1 MKRVLCVWLPDFPI
15 QRLHTER
22 PETKSTACVLYVRS
36 GDRAQVVI
44 SSSEAGRC
52 GVRSGMPLAEAQ
64 ALLES
69 AAFIPHNAA
78 ADAQEL
84 NVLAERCCRYSP
96 LVGQERSG
104 NTHCLMLDISGCGHL
119 FGGESGLVRQLVVDL
134 AERNYFAHVATAGTV
149 GAAWAIARY
158 GHVAGTDRRLRS
170 LPVEALRIPDRLVAQ
185 LREFDLR
192 TIGQLS
198 ALPKNALPS
207 RFGAILT
214 ERLDQ
219 LFGRRDELI
228 VPVSRREPV
237 TATWATE
244 ESISYRQVSRHV
256 CPELLS
262 EILQTLKSRGEGL
275 LRLILRLENESAIT
289 TVVEIGLARPTDS
302 QTHILKLLELKL
314 ETLATS
320 DRIQK
325 IHLEASM
332 VSPLQIRQRSLFTSQ
347 ESDESDVQH
356 LLDRLSAR
364 LGIDAVACPCLLPEA
379 VPEQATRYTPLT
391 DSPNESPV
399 DDQSAAPVA
408 GAAARPLVLLP
419 QPERLQG
426 VSSGPCGEP
435 LNFQWNRCYYQVARC
450 TAAERIATAWWQDA
464 GFIHRDYYR
473 VETRSGARFWL
484 FRDRDD
490 VWFLHGLFE

>member
-22 PETKSTACVLYVRS
+22 PETRSTACVLYISS
-36 GDRAQVVI
+36 GDRAQVVL
-44 SSSEAGRC
+44 SSSEADRR

-69 AAFIPHNAA
+69 AAFIPHNAT

-84 NVLAERCCRYSP
+84 NVLAELCCRYSP

-119 FGGESGLVRQLVVDL
+119 FGGESGLVRQLIVDL

-170 LPVEALRIPDRLVAQ
+170 LPVEALRIPDRLATQ

-219 LFGRRDELI
+219 LFGRCDELI

-237 TATWATE
+237 TATWTTE
-244 ESISYRQVSRHV
+244 ESISYRQVTRHV

-262 EILQTLKSRGEGL
+262 QILQTLKSRGEGL

-302 QTHILKLLELKL
+302 RTHILKLLELKL

-325 IHLEASM
+325 IHMEASV
-332 VSPLQIRQRSLFTSQ
+332 VSLLQIRQRSLFTSQ
-347 ESDESDVQH
+347 ESDDGDVQQ

-364 LGIDAVACPCLLPEA
+364 LGMDAVVRSSLHPEA
-379 VPEQATRYTPLT
+379 VPEQAVRYTPLT
-391 DSPNESPV
+391 RSPA
-399 DDQSAAPVA
+399 DDRPTDPPA

-419 QPERLQG
+419 QPERLHG

-435 LNFQWNRCYYQVARC
+435 LNFQRNRCYYQVARC

-464 GFIHRDYYR
+464 GSIQRDYFR
-473 VETRSGARFWL
+473 VETSDGARFWL
-484 FRDRDD
+484 FRDRND